1 MAADEQ
7 MLDLKHEL
15 DRYSA
20 RVKENQ
26 TKIKHFN
33 NEVHVYM
40 YLIVYTCM

>member
-20 RVKENQ
+20 KVKENQ

-33 NEVHVYM
+33 NEVF
-40 YLIVYTCM
+40 LILYS